1 MERSKDTD
9 YTKLEGA
16 DFLHALGD
24 DAAKWAEA
32 FCQTFPDAG
41 IDEGTM
47 IAWFANAIEHSH
59 DIRTGHIINGEHA
72 QYLIDK
78 GLTPFGQQDAA

>member
-1 MERSKDTD
+1 MTETD

-24 DAAKWAEA
+24 DAAKWADA
-32 FCQTFPDAG
+32 FHQTFPECE
-41 IDEGTM
+41 IDEGIM
-47 IAWFANAIEHSH
+47 IGWFANAIEHSY
-59 DIRTGHIINGEHA
+59 DIRTGRIHNGDHA

-78 GLTPFGQQDAA
+78 AANV